1 MPARVL
7 VVEDSAAVRGLIVT
21 ILERAGYQVIPVSDA
36 TSALT
41 AVGSLAASDLVICDV
56 HLQGQSGIGLC
67 DRLREKVPGLK
78 ILYMSGEVIRAPL
91 PDDSAFMLKP
101 FRPEALVAKVKEMTG
116 G

>member
-7 VVEDSAAVRGLIVT
+7 VVEDSAAVRGLIVM
-21 ILERAGYQVIPVSDA
+21 ILERAGHQVIPVSDA
-36 TSALT
+36 SSALT
-41 AVGSLAASDLVICDV
+41 AVGSLATLDLVICDV
-56 HLQGQSGIGLC
+56 HLHGQSGIGLG

-78 ILYMSGEVIRAPL
+78 ILYMSGQIVHAPL